1 MEITVIQTFP
11 YDALSPHTREDHPG
25 GFDQR
30 TGQPIPGFRGEDQ
43 LLVYDE
49 SYGQKSTGTNYWGVE
64 LLVDRDGTILRA
76 AGGDSPIP
84 EGGLVISG
92 NGRWSRP
99 LTEVDPFGVRVT
111 LDREHKEVRL
121 ETSPALLRAAAENG
135 DLQNI
140 TGSQN
145 NAAASQLNRVLSDP
159 EAAKKLLST
168 PAAQKLFEAL
178 GGKK

>member
-1 MEITVIQTFP
+1 METTVIQTFP

-76 AGGDSPIP
+76 AGG
-84 EGGLVISG
+84 G
-92 NGRWSRP
+92 
-99 LTEVDPFGVRVT
+99 
-111 LDREHKEVRL
+111 
-121 ETSPALLRAAAENG
+121 PALSRRAGWLSPETAAG
-135 DLQNI
+135 P
-140 TGSQN
+140 
-145 NAAASQLNRVLSDP
+145 VP
-159 EAAKKLLST
+159 
-168 PAAQKLFEAL
+168 
-178 GGKK
+178 

>member
-1 MEITVIQTFP
+1 METTVIQTFP

-84 EGGLVISG
+84 EGGLVRKAAGHRLHSRAGPSG
-92 NGRWSRP
+92 GHP
-99 LTEVDPFGVRVT
+99 GKVHGPC
-111 LDREHKEVRL
+111 RL
-121 ETSPALLRAAAENG
+121 WR
-135 DLQNI
+135 
-140 TGSQN
+140 
-145 NAAASQLNRVLSDP
+145 R
-159 EAAKKLLST
+159 
-168 PAAQKLFEAL
+168 
-178 GGKK
+178 